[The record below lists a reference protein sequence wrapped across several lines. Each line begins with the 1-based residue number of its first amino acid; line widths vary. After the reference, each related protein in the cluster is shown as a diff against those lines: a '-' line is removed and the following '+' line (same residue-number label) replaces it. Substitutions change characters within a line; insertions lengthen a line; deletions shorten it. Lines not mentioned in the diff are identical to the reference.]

1 MQDNDP
7 IRAAQ
12 PLEPRR
18 GSTVEMVDRIKAEEA
33 RVKRITGVAHAAKGP
48 QEKEP
53 PRGR

>member
-1 MQDNDP
+1 MKERDV

-18 GSTVEMVDRIKAEEA
+18 GSTVEMVDRIRAEEA
-33 RVKRITGVAHAAKGP
+33 KARQTEP
-48 QEKEP
+48 KEQ

>member
-1 MQDNDP
+1 MAEERDV

-18 GSTVEMVDRIKAEEA
+18 SSTAEMVERIKANMQTE
-33 RVKRITGVAHAAKGP
+33 K
-48 QEKEP
+48 KEP

>member
-12 PLEPRR
+12 PLREPRR

-33 RVKRITGVAHAAKGP
+33 KTDK
-48 QEKEP
+48 KEP

>member
-12 PLEPRR
+12 PLREPRR
-18 GSTVEMVDRIKAEEA
+18 GSTVEMVDRIRQQTQNE
-33 RVKRITGVAHAAKGP
+33 T
-48 QEKEP
+48 KEP